1 MIILPLLAGHFC
13 LFCFLFVYLVVFSFR
28 CDDNDA
34 ADEYD
39 EKIEKNCLKMIIF
52 LLLAWFIFRFFCCDD
67 NDGGKDDG
75 EKLPENG
82 NPPPL
87 GRELSPGSAL
97 CVLSPTTSDN
107 HMIVTIYLLCSFK
120 L

>member
-1 MIILPLLAGHFC
+1 MIILLLLAFVCFAFC
-13 LFCFLFVYLVVFSFR
+13 LFFLFVFLSAMMTLV
-28 CDDNDA
+28 
-34 ADEYD
+34 
-39 EKIEKNCLKMIIF
+39 EKMM
-52 LLLAWFIFRFFCCDD
+52 
-67 NDGGKDDG
+67 

-107 HMIVTIYLLCSFK
+107 HMIVTIYLLCSFDE

>member
-1 MIILPLLAGHFC
+1 MAKFGTNASGILFSWRDNSSYRLHTLGPLCLWQC
-13 LFCFLFVYLVVFSFR
+13 LFVFLVVFLS
-28 CDDNDA
+28 A
-34 ADEYD
+34 MMTLV
-39 EKIEKNCLKMIIF
+39 EKVM
-52 LLLAWFIFRFFCCDD
+52 
-67 NDGGKDDG
+67 

-82 NPPPL
+82 NLPPL

-107 HMIVTIYLLCSFK
+107 HMIVTIYLLCSFDE

>member
-1 MIILPLLAGHFC
+1 MIILLLLAFVC
-13 LFCFLFVYLVVFSFR
+13 SAFVCFSCCFSFR
-28 CDDNDA
+28 YDD
-34 ADEYD
+34 
-39 EKIEKNCLKMIIF
+39 I
-52 LLLAWFIFRFFCCDD
+52 
-67 NDGGKDDG
+67 GGKDDG

-107 HMIVTIYLLCSFK
+107 HMIVTIYLWCSFK